1 MKGVIIPKNRSFS
14 VTEVVAHVSTG
25 AIEYVDIIMVN
36 NLNQALIKLKDNGYW
51 IVGTD
56 ASGDKK
62 ASELPK
68 DLNLAVIIG
77 SEGFGMSRLVKKQC
91 DYMLQIPMVGHVNSL
106 NASVSCGIV
115 LALINE

>member
-1 MKGVIIPKNRSFS
+1 
-14 VTEVVAHVSTG
+14 
-25 AIEYVDIIMVN
+25 MVN